1 MTKASFSEDGLIC
14 WIDNENGQYDLPV
27 ESVLPHR
34 FKLVDGE
41 VVDKYN
47 GVTDQKVKE
56 IDHEKAMQEA
66 AELVDPEG
74 NPAPQE
80 LPPLDY
86 VAPLPGGDN

>member
-1 MTKASFSEDGLIC
+1 MTKASFSEDGSIC
-14 WIDNENGQYDLPV
+14 WINPEGEYELPV

-47 GVTDQKVKE
+47 GVTDDKVKE
-56 IDHEKAMQEA
+56 IDHEKAMEEA
-66 AELVDPEG
+66 AAAVDAEG

-80 LPPLDY
+80 LPPLNY
-86 VAPLPGGDN
+86 VAPLPEGEN